1 MDTNTIQTNTFI
13 KGMNTDTADM
23 YLGQDQYRMAKNV
36 RVITN
41 ANGNQGELHSVE
53 GTSPIRTNLGNFLAK
68 SNEDMQP
75 QYTIIKLDSI
85 REYIVAI
92 VYIPAEGGWAV
103 YRMKQSGEEEFD
115 VVKVTKTIKNP
126 SFEDKTSEKIST
138 VLNYESEKNIYLYI
152 ADGKHPI
159 MKINIAEGEE
169 YNDSY
174 DTFVSYVNLNT
185 TQPNVEIEEGGQLP
199 AGRLQYSY
207 SLYDIHNGVLNNSPV
222 SKIVSV
228 YKDKNSAYQDNKKSN
243 KKAVIKIPN
252 ESISAD
258 YVRVYRLHYYDSQQ
272 PPTISIIY
280 DDVITKS
287 SDKYM
292 VVTDYGDDTYKTI
305 SLAEY
310 VSQNAYVTIIP
321 KTIEK
326 KNNYLFAG
334 NIDYAYVED
343 DNVIKG
349 IKEHPDRYFDFNIK
363 LSDDVVNTVNNPI
376 REKTFMSH
384 EYYKFGVVLYDKN
397 GNKSEVIPFAT
408 IQMPDDIYN
417 ITSYDSDGTSKSKI
431 IQVYF
436 QVKPSW
442 KETIKSKFSKIEV
455 VRADRSDQY
464 KSILQ
469 QGIAGST
476 VCYYT
481 GEHVGE
487 SGNDHLDPFAKFEY
501 NLVNKRIS
509 STGILSFSSDQG
521 NDNTISNG
529 GWEDEDDDQYLYIPE
544 LGRYSKIS
552 MFASPEICYNTDS
565 SIQQL
570 NEYDDLKFDAYIK
583 YSPATSTVPVVRQR
597 NESRFTSENNAIGYF
612 STEYNSFG
620 RPWKIQISTDM
631 FYRFVKYGYKGYIKD
646 LNQSVVRLSD
656 LSEVWTDQ
664 KPIMCLINLLRP
676 SSKTPQYNFYNG
688 SHNIHE
694 VVLSDTPDTSNFGDE
709 NDINILNNPVII
721 GNKEFIPWAFPTWML
736 SDEGNGDQ
744 YKHVVTDTLKQ
755 KSLST
760 YSYSYQ
766 RHPYG
771 ELANCPISSLGKFAL
786 LYHDTLM
793 FDTGSVCDI
802 CIINIKKNR
811 IDYPNDITYN
821 SYGDVLDID
830 NNEYEIK
837 LNCGDTYYQIFE
849 YNFAH
854 FFTHDI
860 YYIPLTQCTVYQV
873 PIETSIDMSAEYGT
887 SYSKMKSITNN
898 NFMIQDKPVS
908 FNDYTQAKS
917 CYLYNPVYNA
927 VLFARTNYIHKEDPL
942 ELKKSDQRVHVS
954 GIKENGELIDNWLLF
969 KSADFIDLDGEYGA
983 ITEMS
988 DFKNRLIVWQE
999 RATSIV
1005 STNEQAIVNDISD
1018 TQIILG
1024 TGQVLQRYDYISTLY
1039 GMAMNDRCYT
1049 QSDSALY
1056 WWDENNREMI
1066 QFYNQQIVPMTATK
1080 NIRAYI
1086 QQYDHK
1092 ENIAGKYM
1100 FYDPKYKEIVSNV
1113 LCCKD
1118 DKNVNSL
1125 VYNEIIGAYTGIYE
1139 LPFKHPVTMTNNI
1152 TKTQDIYMASEV
1164 DTWIWRYNVYKRTS
1178 FFYNNAKEYV
1188 KFIVNQNYD
1197 KTKVYDNIFFK
1208 TNELRSISS
1217 FNFNSSL
1224 GQQSN
1229 CYLDEDSCV
1238 TRREDDYKMAIP
1250 RNGSNPQWGERM
1262 RGKVL
1267 SCEIYGDGTGNFS
1280 LPYIM
1285 TKYRISWT

>member
-53 GTSPIRTNLGNFLAK
+53 GTSPICNAKTNLGNFLAE
-68 SNEDMQP
+68 SREGVQP

-92 VYIPAEGGWAV
+92 VYIPAEDGWAV
-103 YRMKQSGEEEFD
+103 YKMKQSGEEEFD
-115 VVKVTKTIKNP
+115 VVKVTKTIKDP
-126 SFEDKTSEKIST
+126 SFKDKTSEKIST
-138 VLNYESEKNIYLYI
+138 VLNYESDKNIYLYI

-174 DTFVSYVNLNT
+174 DTFVSYINLNT

-280 DDVITKS
+280 DDVITRS
-287 SDKYM
+287 SDKHM
-292 VVTDYGDDTYKTI
+292 VITDYGDDTYKKI

-343 DNVIKG
+343 DDVIKG
-349 IKEHPDRYFDFNIK
+349 IKKHPDYYFDFNIK
-363 LSDDVVNTVNNPI
+363 LSDDIVNTVNNPI

-384 EYYKFGVVLYDKN
+384 EYYKFGVVLYDKK

-417 ITSYDSDGTSKSKI
+417 TTSYDSAGTSKSKI

-436 QVKPSW
+436 QVKTSF

-487 SGNDHLDPFAKFEY
+487 SGSIVLDPFEKAES
-501 NLVNKRIS
+501 NLVNKRVS
-509 STGILSFSSDQG
+509 STGILSFSSEQG
-521 NDNTISNG
+521 NSNTIHNG
-529 GWEDEDDDQYLYIPE
+529 HWQGDTSKAYLYIPE

-552 MFASPEICYNTDS
+552 MFASPEICYNTNS

-570 NEYDDLKFDAYIK
+570 NEYDDLKFYAYVK
-583 YSPATSTVPVVRQR
+583 YSPTTGTQYYDEIGYL
-597 NESRFTSENNAIGYF
+597 NTFTAKYPTTITAENNAISYF
-612 STEYNSFG
+612 SA
-620 RPWKIQISTDM
+620 D
-631 FYRFVKYGYKGYIKD
+631 YGDKGYQRYPIKANITVGVFNEFANHKYKGYIKD
-646 LNQSVVRLSD
+646 DN
-656 LSEVWTDQ
+656 

-676 SSKTPQYNFYNG
+676 NDPGTYNFYNR
-688 SHNIHE
+688 SHDIHE

-709 NDINILNNPVII
+709 NDINILNSPVIV

-736 SDEGNGDQ
+736 SDKDDGKQ
-744 YKHVVTDTLKQ
+744 YKAVVTGTLKQ
-755 KSLST
+755 KNLGDY
-760 YSYSYQ
+760 YSNYYGN
-766 RHPYG
+766 PYG

-786 LYHDTLM
+786 LYHDTLE

-802 CIINIKKNR
+802 CVINIKKNR

-1086 QQYDHK
+1086 QQYDYK

-1164 DTWIWRYNVYKRTS
+1164 DTWIWRYNVYKRNS

-1197 KTKVYDNIFFK
+1197 RTKVYDNIFFK

-1229 CYLDEDSCV
+1229 CYLDEDNCV

-1267 SCEIYGDGTGNFS
+1267 SCEIYGDGAGNFS

-1285 TKYRISWT
+1285 TKYRISWTN